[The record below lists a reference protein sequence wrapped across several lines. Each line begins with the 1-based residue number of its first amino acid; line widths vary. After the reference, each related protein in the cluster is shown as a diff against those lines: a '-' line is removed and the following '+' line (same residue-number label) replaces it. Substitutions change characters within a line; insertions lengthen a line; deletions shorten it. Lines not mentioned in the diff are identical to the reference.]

1 MIRIVWRRLDVPGL
15 EWAEID
21 RGESSSRLAG
31 CAVVVEDGVSHR
43 LEYAI
48 QLDAAGRTRT
58 VRIDAWVGAAAPVRI
73 ELAADGR
80 GRWER
85 DGAVVIDSAACLD
98 VDLGFSPLTNSLP
111 IWRLDLAPGAAQDI
125 ETAWLRFPGL
135 DLIHGTQTYERLGER
150 TWRYRSDGF
159 EAPVEVDD
167 DGLVVEYGAYWR
179 AVGHEA

>member
-1 MIRIVWRRLDVPGL
+1 M
-15 EWAEID
+15 
-21 RGESSSRLAG
+21 
-31 CAVVVEDGVSHR
+31 
-43 LEYAI
+43 
-48 QLDAAGRTRT
+48 
-58 VRIDAWVGAAAPVRI
+58 RI
-73 ELAADGR
+73 ELRADGH

-111 IWRLDLAPGAAQDI
+111 IWRLGLEPGAAQDI

-135 DLIHGTQTYERLGER
+135 DLILGAQTYERLGER

-167 DGLVVEYGAYWR
+167 AGLVLAYGGYWR
-179 AVGHEA
+179 AVGREA

>member
-1 MIRIVWRRLDVPGL
+1 MTRIVWRRLDVPGL

-21 RGESSSRLAG
+21 RGERSSRLAG
-31 CAVVVEDGVSHR
+31 SAIVVEDGVSHR

-48 QLDAAGRTRT
+48 ELDAAGRTRT
-58 VRIDAWVGAAAPVRI
+58 VRVDAWVGAAAPVRI
-73 ELAADGR
+73 ELQADGH

-111 IWRLDLAPGAAQDI
+111 IWRLGLEPGASQDI

-135 DLIHGTQTYERLGER
+135 DLIHGTQTYERLGDR
-150 TWRYRSDGF
+150 TWRYRSGAF

-167 DGLVVEYGAYWR
+167 EGLVVEYGGYWR
-179 AVGHEA
+179 AVGREA

>member
-1 MIRIVWRRLDVPGL
+1 MWRRLDVPGL

-21 RGESSSRLAG
+21 RAESGSHLTGSAI
-31 CAVVVEDGVSHR
+31 VVEGGVGHR

-48 QLDAAGRTRT
+48 GLDAAGRTRT
-58 VRIDAWVGAAAPVRI
+58 ARVDAWIGAAAPVRI
-73 ELAADGR
+73 ELHADGH

-111 IWRLDLAPGAAQDI
+111 VWRLGLAPGASADI

-135 DLIHGTQTYERLGER
+135 DVVHGSQTYERLGELA
-150 TWRYRSDGF
+150 WRYRSAGF
-159 EAPVEVDD
+159 KAPVEVDA
-167 DGLVVEYGAYWR
+167 DGLVSEYGGYWR
-179 AVGHEA
+179 AVWREG